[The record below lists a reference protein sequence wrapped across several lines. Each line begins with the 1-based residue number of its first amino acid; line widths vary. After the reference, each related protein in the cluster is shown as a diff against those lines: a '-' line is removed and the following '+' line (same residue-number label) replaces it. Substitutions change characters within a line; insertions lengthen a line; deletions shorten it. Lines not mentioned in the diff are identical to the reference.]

1 MSYIDIAIIVIVALG
16 ALIGLWRGFFKT
28 LISFFGWFVS
38 FLIAMFITKPIA
50 GALLDVKGIQGFVL
64 GTEGWSLFSWIHGKL
79 PDLTQPG
86 GILGIVLSPLI
97 KVATAAGGD
106 LTTNVALLL
115 ANGIFNILVC
125 ICLFIIIRLLLLLV
139 TMFANAMTR
148 NKFVGALN
156 RLLGLV
162 LGAVK
167 GAGLV
172 AILMIIMNFMMGLS
186 IMAPVRNQI
195 DNSVIAAPV
204 YKQISRLTDKFLSG
218 NDETLK
224 KLLNITGLDTDEPTA
239 NPYAGD
245 YIAVT
250 TPDGGIA
257 TTYTL
262 RLKDDYTFTLTTQQH
277 GVSGSSERTGSYA
290 AADGKL
296 TLTFDAAEGQEP
308 ETEELDMGAGWVY
321 MWEMYFTKEG
331 VTPPNGEQDP
341 APPSGEEEP
350 TPPSGE

>member
-1 MSYIDIAIIVIVALG
+1 M
-16 ALIGLWRGFFKT
+16 
-28 LISFFGWFVS
+28 
-38 FLIAMFITKPIA
+38 
-50 GALLDVKGIQGFVL
+50 